1 MSVGEWREVMAV
13 ASRVLRGLRPT
24 RCRSARTQLGRAA
37 AGSNQPRHRIQAL
50 QQADTP
56 FDQQPGVHRSWVGRS
71 PRVRRRLHLERLGVA
86 AHGDHPRSASS
97 SAADRSGP
105 GDVCWAIRS
114 VSGQS
119 PCTRWRTSTTSH
131 SRICYVPRLRDIL
144 DLGGVD
150 RAPCGKQPTPRGPA
164 TSRSTPRVNSG
175 GRLAASPTV
184 GPVAHAGCGG
194 TRPGTVGGRG
204 TAASRE
210 TGWRPA
216 STAADAHQ
224 RRGLHPLR
232 PGVSPVGPT
241 RLPCCAAVMVPP
253 GPPSPRR
260 RRARASSA
268 ARRSRPRGASA
279 HR

>member
-24 RCRSARTQLGRAA
+24 RCRSARTSSVAPLRAA
-37 AGSNQPRHRIQAL
+37 ISP
-50 QQADTP
+50 DTG
-56 FDQQPGVHRSWVGRS
+56 F
-71 PRVRRRLHLERLGVA
+71 RLSSRQI
-86 AHGDHPRSASS
+86 PRSTSS
-97 SAADRSGP
+97 RVCTGRGLDGAPGSGA
-105 GDVCWAIRS
+105 GCTSNVS
-114 VSGQS
+114 VSLPTATTPGRRAARRPTDPDRGTCAGPS
-119 PCTRWRTSTTSH
+119 ARCRARAPCTRWRTSTTSH
-131 SRICYVPRLRDIL
+131 SRICYVLRLRDIL

-268 ARRSRPRGASA
+268 APRSRPRGASA